1 MSYTY
6 DWPKASVTADAVVFR
21 EEEGNWEVLL
31 IKRKHDPY
39 AGMWALPG
47 GFMDMD
53 ETTEQTAHRE
63 LEEETSLKNVELKQL
78 HTFDT
83 IGRDPRGRTIT
94 VMYYGITS
102 LANSTV
108 QGGDDAE
115 EAKWFNINELPDIA
129 FDHYEPIAMAV
140 ERLNLNTIK

>member
-1 MSYTY
+1 
-6 DWPKASVTADAVVFR
+6 
-21 EEEGNWEVLL
+21 
-31 IKRKHDPY
+31 
-39 AGMWALPG
+39 MWALPG

-63 LEEETSLKNVELKQL
+63 LEEETSLKGVKLKQL

-94 VMYYGITS
+94 VMYYGITT

-115 EAKWFNINELPDIA
+115 DAKWFNINKLPEIA
-129 FDHYEPIAMAV
+129 FDHNEPIELAV
-140 ERLNLNTIK
+140 EKLSLNVIKQD

>member
-21 EEEGNWEVLL
+21 EREGVWEVLL
-31 IKRKHDPY
+31 IQRKHYPF

-63 LEEETSLKNVELKQL
+63 LEEETSLKNVKLKQL
-78 HTFDT
+78 YTFDT

-94 VMYYGITS
+94 VMYYGITNRN
-102 LANSTV
+102 NSTL
-108 QGGDDAE
+108 QAGDDAAD
-115 EAKWFNINELPDIA
+115 AKWFNINELPEMA
-129 FDHYEPIAMAV
+129 FDHDEPIGMAIR
-140 ERLNLNTIK
+140 RLNLNKTK

>member
-1 MSYTY
+1 MAYTY
-6 DWPKASVTADAVVFR
+6 DWPKASVTADAVIFR
-21 EEEGNWEVLL
+21 LNNEAWEVLL
-31 IKRKHDPY
+31 IKRKYDPY

-63 LEEETSLKNVELKQL
+63 LEEETGLKNVKMKQL

-83 IGRDPRGRTIT
+83 IGRDPRGRTVT

-102 LANSTV
+102 MDNSDV
-108 QGGDDAE
+108 KGGDDAAD
-115 EAKWFNINELPDIA
+115 AKWFKISELPEMA
-129 FDHYEPIAMAV
+129 FDHDAPVEMAFGL
-140 ERLNLNTIK
+140 LNL